1 MNPALRKE
9 LPIIAIVLL
18 PFIYLGYIWNELPS
32 EVPIHW
38 NLEGEID
45 GYGKKGTLVLV
56 PIMLP
61 LLIYIMLS
69 IIPKIDPKNRL
80 NQMGDKLQ
88 NLKLI
93 LTLCMSVLALF
104 IIYSS
109 KNQSFTNQ
117 NYPILGIGVLFAVI
131 RNYFQVI
138 KPNYFFGIR
147 TPWTLESE
155 VVWKETHKL
164 AGKMWLLG
172 GIIVIFSSLVFERQ
186 FNLNV
191 FLTVTAI
198 IALVPMVY
206 SYIKFNSEK
215 KSI

>member
-18 PFIYLGYIWNELPS
+18 PFIYLGYIWNELPA

-117 NYPILGIGVLFAVI
+117 NYPILGMGVLFAVI
-131 RNYFQVI
+131 GNYFQAI

-186 FNLNV
+186 FNFNV
-191 FLTVTAI
+191 FLTVMAI

>member
-18 PFIYLGYIWNELPS
+18 PFIYLGYIWNELPA

-38 NLEGEID
+38 NLKWEID
-45 GYGKKGTLVLV
+45 EYGKKGTLVLV

-109 KNQSFTNQ
+109 KNLSFTNQ

-131 RNYFQVI
+131 GNYFQAI
-138 KPNYFFGIR
+138 KLNYFFGIR

-186 FNLNV
+186 FNFNV
-191 FLTVTAI
+191 FLIVTAI